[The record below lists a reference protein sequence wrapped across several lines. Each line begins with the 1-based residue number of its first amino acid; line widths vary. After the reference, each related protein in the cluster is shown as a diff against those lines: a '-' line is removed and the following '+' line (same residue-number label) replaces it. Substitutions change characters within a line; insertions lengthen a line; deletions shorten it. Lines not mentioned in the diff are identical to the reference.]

1 MEKRNVVERIE
12 VAVVVLMF
20 IAELILLGWAYRN
33 DRIQTNLGIRIEEQ
47 SKAIE
52 ELRKS
57 DQGNIVE
64 HKCEVLEVST
74 TEIVIEDFTDE
85 NLFDMDYDSELSV
98 GDTLD
103 VLFADHNTESRT
115 DDEIIAYYRI
125 Q

>member
-1 MEKRNVVERIE
+1 MEKNVVKIE
-12 VAVVVLMF
+12 VVVVILMF
-20 IAELILLGWAYRN
+20 ITELVLLGWAYKN
-33 DRIQTNLGIRIEEQ
+33 DRIQTELSARIEEQ
-47 SKAIE
+47 SEVIE
-52 ELRKS
+52 ELQS
-57 DQGNIVE
+57 LDQGNIVK

-74 TEIVIEDFTDE
+74 MGIIIEDFTDE
-85 NLFDMDYDSELSV
+85 NLFDVDYDSELSV

>member
-20 IAELILLGWAYRN
+20 ITEIILLGWAYRN
-33 DRIQTNLGIRIEEQ
+33 DRIQTNLSARIEEQ
-47 SKAIE
+47 NKVIE
-52 ELRKS
+52 ELRAF

-115 DDEIIAYYRI
+115 DDEIIAYYRV